1 MENSKKIEDTEESR
15 KQVTFDLDIKALQ
28 TYYPKANWRNAYE
41 DIKRHMK
48 GYVLYALK
56 LLEKGRA

>member
-1 MENSKKIEDTEESR
+1 MARSKKQI
-15 KQVTFDLDIKALQ
+15 TFDLDTKALQ

-56 LLEKGRA
+56 MLEKGRA